1 MPDMNRGLDLSVFET
16 TSEGESDRF
25 RSFYA
30 EKLGTPHR
38 GLNFW
43 LDVGRPDVLKRYRA
57 YADDGTP
64 GGLETVRKVGGFSFF
79 VSYALSGYAVGIRY
93 LVRMYQTLG
102 FTRAQILEGLAV
114 AFLYNGPRGS
124 ETVAEALADYEWI
137 EPAEPAV
144 FFDGWAPDPGA
155 FSSGMDFG
163 TREVLDG
170 EMDLLDDWY
179 LRTIGEIPPYVGFLR
194 QHRPR
199 LLKSWRSRYEN
210 ILVELPKQV
219 MPYSQLHYNVMRGF
233 ADGIRESVL
242 LARAFGMTKEQVY
255 EPLFSPMVNTGPEA
269 YSIVSQAA
277 GDVLAADWPS
287 ERKEDR

>member
-16 TSEGESDRF
+16 TSERESDQF

-43 LDVGRPDVLKRYRA
+43 LDAGRPDILKRYRA

-93 LVRMYQTLG
+93 LVRMYQSLG
-102 FTRAQILEGLAV
+102 FSRAQILEGLAV

-155 FSSGMDFG
+155 FRSGMDFS

-170 EMDLLDDWY
+170 EMDLLDEWY

-199 LLKSWRSRYEN
+199 LLKSWRNRYEN

-233 ADGIRESVL
+233 AGGIREGVL

-277 GDVLAADWPS
+277 GDVLAQDWPP
-287 ERKEDR
+287 ERKEH

>member
-1 MPDMNRGLDLSVFET
+1 MADLNRGLDLSVFET
-16 TSEGESDRF
+16 TTDSESEGF
-25 RSFYA
+25 RAFYA

-43 LDVGRPDVLKRYRA
+43 LDVDRPDILKRYRA
-57 YADDGTP
+57 FADDGTP
-64 GGLETVRKVGGFSFF
+64 GGLETVRKVGGFSFL
-79 VSYALSGYAVGIRY
+79 VSYAMSGYAIGIRY
-93 LVRMYQTLG
+93 LVRMWQTLG
-102 FTRAQILEGLAV
+102 FSKAQVLEGLAV

-124 ETVAEALADYEWI
+124 ETVAEALDGYEWI

-155 FSSGMDFG
+155 LRTGMDFS

-170 EMDLLDDWY
+170 EMDLLEDWY

-199 LLKSWRSRYEN
+199 LLKSWRNRYEN
-210 ILVELPKQV
+210 ILFELPKQV
-219 MPYSQLHYNVMRGF
+219 MPYSQLHFNVMRGW

-255 EPLFSPMVNTGPEA
+255 EPLFSPMINTGPEV

-277 GDVLAADWPS
+277 GDVLAADWPGP
-287 ERKEDR
+287 KED

>member
-1 MPDMNRGLDLSVFET
+1 MADMNRGLDLSVFET
-16 TSEGESDRF
+16 TTASESDGF

-43 LDVGRPDVLKRYRA
+43 IDVERPDILKRYRA
-57 YADDGTP
+57 FADDGTP
-64 GGLETVRKVGGFSFF
+64 GGLETVRKVGGFSFL
-79 VSYALSGYAVGIRY
+79 VSYAMSGYAVGIRY
-93 LVRMYQTLG
+93 LVHMWQSMG
-102 FTRAQILEGLAV
+102 FSKAQVLEGLAV

-124 ETVAEALADYEWI
+124 ETVAEALDGYEWI

-144 FFDGWAPDPGA
+144 FFDGWAPDPDA
-155 FSSGMDFG
+155 FKTGMDFS

-170 EMDLLDDWY
+170 EMELLDDWY
-179 LRTIGEIPPYVGFLR
+179 RRTIGEIPPYVGFLR

-199 LLKSWRSRYEN
+199 LLKSWRNRYEN
-210 ILVELPKQV
+210 ILFELPKQV
-219 MPYSQLHYNVMRGF
+219 MPYSQLHFNVMRGW

-255 EPLFSPMVNTGPEA
+255 EPLFSPMINTGPEA

-277 GDVLAADWPS
+277 GDVLAADWT
-287 ERKEDR
+287 R

>member
-1 MPDMNRGLDLSVFET
+1 MTAGEACGPGTTDRSAEKGSRFMADMNRGLDLSVFET
-16 TSEGESDRF
+16 TSDAESEQF
-25 RSFYA
+25 RAFYQ

-43 LDVGRPDVLKRYRA
+43 IDVGRPDVLKRYRA

-93 LVRMYQTLG
+93 LVRMYQSLG

-155 FSSGMDFG
+155 FSSGLDFS
-163 TREVLDG
+163 TREVL
-170 EMDLLDDWY
+170 
-179 LRTIGEIPPYVGFLR
+179 
-194 QHRPR
+194 
-199 LLKSWRSRYEN
+199 
-210 ILVELPKQV
+210 
-219 MPYSQLHYNVMRGF
+219 
-233 ADGIRESVL
+233 
-242 LARAFGMTKEQVY
+242 
-255 EPLFSPMVNTGPEA
+255 
-269 YSIVSQAA
+269 
-277 GDVLAADWPS
+277 
-287 ERKEDR
+287 ERKES

>member
-1 MPDMNRGLDLSVFET
+1 MADMNRGLDLSDLET
-16 TSEGESDRF
+16 MTDRESGQF
-25 RSFYA
+25 SSFYQD
-30 EKLGTPHR
+30 KLGTPHR

-43 LDVGRPDVLKRYRA
+43 IDAGRPDVLKRYRA
-57 YADDGTP
+57 HADDGTP
-64 GGLETVRKVGGFSFF
+64 GGLEAVRKVGGFSFF
-79 VSYALSGYAVGIRY
+79 VSYAMSGYAAGIRY
-93 LVRMYQTLG
+93 LVHMYQTMG
-102 FTRAQILEGLAV
+102 FTKAQVLEGLAV

-124 ETVAEALADYEWI
+124 QTVAEALDGYEWI
-137 EPAEPAV
+137 TPAEPAV

-155 FSSGMDFG
+155 FRTGMDFS

-170 EMDLLDDWY
+170 EMELLDAWY

-199 LLKSWRSRYEN
+199 LLKSWRNRYEN

-219 MPYSQLHYNVMRGF
+219 MPYTQLHFNVMRGW

-255 EPLFSPMVNTGPEA
+255 EPLFSPMINTGPEA
-269 YSIVSQAA
+269 YSIVRQAA
-277 GDVLAADWPS
+277 ADVLAADWPAGNQ
-287 ERKEDR
+287 

>member
-1 MPDMNRGLDLSVFET
+1 MNRGLDLSVFET
-16 TSEGESDRF
+16 TSESESDQF

-43 LDVGRPDVLKRYRA
+43 LDAGRPDVLKRYRA

-79 VSYALSGYAVGIRY
+79 VSYALSGYAAGVRY

-124 ETVAEALADYEWI
+124 ETVAEALEGYEWI

-155 FSSGMDFG
+155 FRSGLDFS

-170 EMDLLDDWY
+170 EMDLLDGWY
-179 LRTIGEIPPYVGFLR
+179 LRTIGEIPPYVAFLR

-199 LLKSWRSRYEN
+199 LLKSWRNRYEN

-242 LARAFGMTKEQVY
+242 LARAFGMTREQVY

-277 GDVLAADWPS
+277 GDVLAQDWPA
-287 ERKEDR
+287 ERKEG